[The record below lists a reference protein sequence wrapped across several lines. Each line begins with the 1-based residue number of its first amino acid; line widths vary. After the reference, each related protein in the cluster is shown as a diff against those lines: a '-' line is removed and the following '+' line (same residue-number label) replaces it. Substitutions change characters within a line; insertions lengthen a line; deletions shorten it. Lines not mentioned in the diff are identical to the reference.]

1 LCLSFSKKDENGK
14 NVVET
19 SPPVP
24 LSTKWRGGGSK
35 MHTHRGRGK
44 KINLCYMPNF
54 VSPELID
61 QIRDANDIVDLI
73 TEYVPLKKRGKNYV
87 GLCPFHAEKA
97 PSFSVSPDKQMFYC
111 FGCGEGG
118 NVISFL
124 MKHEKLGFS
133 DAIRHLAKRAKISL
147 PKRSFDKKKAEQFD
161 KLYYANRVANEYFH
175 KNFYREAPGEKAR
188 QYLNKRGF
196 DPEIVKQFSLGY
208 APDDWEGLMKFAKNK
223 DVEMEVLNQA
233 GLVVP
238 RTETSGSTTLTTR
251 GYYDRFRNRIIFPIF
266 NLSGKVVGFGGR
278 VLDDKDQPKY
288 LNSPESPIYQK
299 GKILYGLN
307 FSKDEIRKKGSAV
320 LVEGYVDLLSLYQA
334 GITNVVASSGTAFTS
349 DQARLLSRYAEG
361 VYLLFDADTAGQSA
375 TFRSVDLLFSEGV
388 EVFVVSLPKGEDPD
402 SFVKKFGVKEVAKKI
417 EQAQTFIDFKRES
430 LPKDFEELSLKEQEK
445 VILDLAETARKITN
459 DLRRNLFVK
468 KVAQAF
474 KIDEAPIFKMMGK
487 RTTKATFPSKKETSI
502 SPVTG
507 QEKIEM
513 GILRI
518 LMEDRKLMKLTE
530 GKLKL
535 DDFSTPEHK
544 EIFQLLGTRSGR
556 SRTSA
561 FLDKTENENT
571 KQILSRIAAMDLGT
585 AELSIQLTD
594 HLKTLNNLKKDRKIK
609 TLKESIKKA
618 LQNGDTEKANLL
630 TREFERLKKA

>member
-1 LCLSFSKKDENGK
+1 
-14 NVVET
+14 
-19 SPPVP
+19 
-24 LSTKWRGGGSK
+24 
-35 MHTHRGRGK
+35 
-44 KINLCYMPNF
+44 MPNF

-97 PSFSVSPDKQMFYC
+97 PSFNVSPDKQMFYC

-133 DAIRHLAKRAKISL
+133 DAIRHLAKRANISL
-147 PKRSFDKKKAEQFD
+147 PKKSFDKQRAQQFD
-161 KLYYANRVANEYFH
+161 KLYYANQVADEYFR
-175 KNFYREAPGEKAR
+175 KNFYREAPGKKAR
-188 QYLNKRGF
+188 QYLNKRRF
-196 DPEIVKQFSLGY
+196 DPEIIKQFSIGY
-208 APDDWEGLMKFAKNK
+208 APDDWEGLIKFAKNK
-223 DVEMEVLNQA
+223 DIEMEVLSQA

-238 RTETSGSTTLTTR
+238 RGENK

-278 VLDDKDQPKY
+278 VLNEKDEPKY

-334 GITNVVASSGTAFTS
+334 GITNVVASSGTAFTA

-361 VYLLFDADTAGQSA
+361 VYLLFDADVAGQSA

-402 SFVKKFGVKEVAKKI
+402 SFVKKFGAEEVTKKI
-417 EQAQTFIDFKRES
+417 QQAQTFIDFKRES

-468 KVAQAF
+468 KVGQIF
-474 KIDEAPIFKMMGK
+474 KIDEASLFKMIGK
-487 RTTKATFPSKKETSI
+487 RTTKATFSPKKEAAI
-502 SPVTG
+502 SPPTG

-518 LMEDRKLMKLTE
+518 LMEDNKLMKLTE
-530 GKLKL
+530 GKLEL

-544 EIFQLLGTRSGR
+544 EIFQLLHPAAS
-556 SRTSA
+556 SA
-561 FLDKTENENT
+561 PPRKRPVSISSSALLDKTESEKT

-609 TLKESIKKA
+609 TLKDSIKKA
-618 LQNGDTEKANLL
+618 LQNGETEKADRL
-630 TREFERLKKA
+630 TKEFERLKRV

>member
-1 LCLSFSKKDENGK
+1 MSSFF
-14 NVVET
+14 
-19 SPPVP
+19 P
-24 LSTKWRGGGSK
+24 
-35 MHTHRGRGK
+35 
-44 KINLCYMPNF
+44 
-54 VSPELID
+54 PELID

-97 PSFSVSPDKQMFYC
+97 PSFNVSPDKQMFYC

-133 DAIRHLAKRAKISL
+133 DAIRHLAKKANISL
-147 PKRSFDKKKAEQFD
+147 PKRSFDKKKAEQLD
-161 KLYYANRVANEYFH
+161 KLYYANQLANEYFH
-175 KNFYREAPGEKAR
+175 KNFYREAPGKKAR
-188 QYLNKRGF
+188 QYLNRRGF
-196 DPEIVKQFSLGY
+196 GPEIIKQFSIGY
-208 APDDWEGLMKFAKNK
+208 APDDWEGLIKFAKNK

-233 GLVVP
+233 GLVIP
-238 RTETSGSTTLTTR
+238 RTESV

-278 VLDDKDQPKY
+278 VVDEKDELKY
-288 LNSPESPIYQK
+288 LNSPETPIYQK

-307 FSKDEIRKKGSAV
+307 FSKDEIRKKASAV
-320 LVEGYVDLLSLYQA
+320 LVEGYIDLLSLYQV
-334 GITNVVASSGTAFTS
+334 GIRNIVASSGTAFTS
-349 DQARLLSRYAEG
+349 DQARLLSRYAEK

-402 SFVKKFGVKEVAKKI
+402 SFVKKFGKEEVVKKI
-417 EQAQTFIDFKRES
+417 DQAQTFIDFKKNS
-430 LPKDFEELSLKEQEK
+430 LPKDFEELSLREQEK
-445 VILDLAETARKITN
+445 VLLDLAETASKITN
-459 DLRRNLFVK
+459 DVRRNLFVK
-468 KVAQAF
+468 KVGQVF
-474 KIDEAPIFKMMGK
+474 KIDEASIFKMVGK
-487 RTTKATFPSKKETSI
+487 RTTKGTFAPKKEPSV
-502 SPVTG
+502 SAATG

-518 LMEDRKLMKLTE
+518 LMEDQKLMKSTE
-530 GKLKL
+530 GKFEL

-561 FLDKTENENT
+561 FLDKTENEKT
-571 KQILSRIAAMDLGT
+571 KQTLSRIAAMDLGT
-585 AELSIQLTD
+585 AELSIQLAD
-594 HLKTLNNLKKDRKIK
+594 HLAKLNNLKKDKKIK
-609 TLKESIKKA
+609 MLKESIKKA
-618 LQNGDTEKANLL
+618 LQNGETEKANLL
-630 TREFERLKKA
+630 TKEFERLKKA